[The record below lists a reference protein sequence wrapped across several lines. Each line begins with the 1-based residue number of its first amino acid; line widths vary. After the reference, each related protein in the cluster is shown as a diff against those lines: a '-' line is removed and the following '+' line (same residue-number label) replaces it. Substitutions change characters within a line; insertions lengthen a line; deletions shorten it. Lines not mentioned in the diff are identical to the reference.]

1 MALHASLTGAIDKG
15 PRGPQI
21 AAFFDLDRTL
31 IAGFSAATFV
41 RELVRV
47 GKLNG
52 AALAQGAATAARF
65 QLGGL
70 GFSGFV
76 TETLGALKGMAES
89 ELVEMG
95 ERLFAEHIATAIY
108 PESRALVQAHQ
119 RKGHT
124 VAVVSSALPY
134 QVLPVA
140 RELGIEHVMC
150 TRLVIV
156 DGRITG
162 QVVHPTC
169 YGVGKA
175 NAARAFST
183 PRRIDLA
190 RSFFYTDSDEDLPL
204 LDLVGR
210 PRPINPNRGLAGL
223 AAKRG
228 WPARR
233 FTSRGTPTAGEIGRT
248 ALAVGSAVP
257 SWLLGVPAALLAGG
271 WQAGLNLA
279 LTTWGELGTALAGI
293 DLQVQGEQYLW
304 SHRPAVFVFNHQSAV
319 EMLLLCKLLRRDF
332 VGIAKKELQRN
343 PLFGPLFA
351 ASGTIFVDRFN
362 RQQAVHAL
370 EPAIAALRAGTSIV
384 IAPEGTRSSTPRLRP
399 FKKGAFHLAMA
410 ARRPIVPIVFR
421 NTLDVLP
428 KHGIILRPAT
438 VEVVV
443 HKPIATT
450 TWKRKDL
457 DRHIE
462 AVRQLFEATLAT
474 NGPPA

>member
-1 MALHASLTGAIDKG
+1 MALYSSLTGAIDKG
-15 PRGPQI
+15 PGGAQI

-31 IAGFSAATFV
+31 IAGFSATAFV

-47 GKLNG
+47 GKLDA
-52 AALAQGAATAARF
+52 AALAQGMATATRF

-95 ERLFAEHIATAIY
+95 ERLFTSTLATAIY
-108 PESRALVQAHQ
+108 PESRALVHAHQ
-119 RKGHT
+119 KKGHT

-134 QVLPVA
+134 QVMPVA

-150 TRLVIV
+150 TRLEIA
-156 DGRITG
+156 DGALTG
-162 QVVHPTC
+162 NVVHPTC

-175 NAARAFST
+175 TAARDFAA
-183 PRRIDLA
+183 PRGIKMDK
-190 RSFFYTDSDEDLPL
+190 SFFYTDSDEDLPL

-210 PRPINPNRGLAGL
+210 PRPINPNRNLAAL

-233 FTSRGTPTAGEIGRT
+233 FTSRGTPTAGEIART
-248 ALAVGSAVP
+248 ALAVASAVP
-257 SWLLGVPAALLAGG
+257 ASMLSVPAALLAGG
-271 WQAGLNLA
+271 WRAGVNLA
-279 LTTWGELGTALAGI
+279 VSTWGELGTALAGV

-304 SHRPAVFVFNHQSAV
+304 SHRPAVFIFNHQSAV

-332 VGIAKKELQRN
+332 VGIAKKELEKN
-343 PLFGPLFA
+343 PIFGPIFA

-362 RQQAVHAL
+362 HEQAVHAL
-370 EPAIAALRAGTSIV
+370 EPAIAALRQGTSIV
-384 IAPEGTRSSTPRLRP
+384 IAPEGTRSPTPTLGK

-410 ARRPIVPIVFR
+410 AGRPLVPIVFK

-428 KHGIILRPAT
+428 KYGVVLRPAT

-443 HKPIATT
+443 HKPIATAS
-450 TWKRKDL
+450 WKRKDL
-457 DRHIE
+457 DKHVDE
-462 AVRQLFEATLAT
+462 VRRLFESTLA
-474 NGPPA
+474 A

>member
-1 MALHASLTGAIDKG
+1 MALYASLTGAIDKG
-15 PRGPQI
+15 PGGPQI

-31 IAGFSAATFV
+31 IAGFSAGAFV

-47 GKLNG
+47 GKLD
-52 AALAQGAATAARF
+52 ATALAQGVATATRF

-95 ERLFAEHIATAIY
+95 ERLFTSTLATAIY
-108 PESRALVQAHQ
+108 PESRALVHAHQ
-119 RKGHT
+119 KKGHT

-134 QVLPVA
+134 QVMPIA

-150 TRLVIV
+150 TRLEIA
-156 DGRITG
+156 DGALTG
-162 QVVHPTC
+162 NVVHPTC

-175 NAARAFST
+175 TAARDFAA
-183 PRRIDLA
+183 PRGIKMEK
-190 RSFFYTDSDEDLPL
+190 SFFYTDSDEDLPL

-210 PRPINPNRGLAGL
+210 PRPINPNRNLATL

-233 FTSRGTPTAGEIGRT
+233 FTSRGTPTASEVART
-248 ALAVGSAVP
+248 ALAVASAVP
-257 SWLLGVPAALLAGG
+257 ASLLSVPAALLAGG
-271 WQAGLNLA
+271 WRAGLNMA
-279 LTTWGELGTALAGI
+279 VSTWGELGTALAGV

-304 SHRPAVFVFNHQSAV
+304 SHRPAVFIFNHQSAV
-319 EMLLLCKLLRRDF
+319 ETLLLCKLLRRDF
-332 VGIAKKELQRN
+332 VGIAKKELQSN
-343 PLFGPLFA
+343 PIFGPIFA

-362 RQQAVHAL
+362 HEQAVHAL
-370 EPAIAALRAGTSIV
+370 EPAIAALRKGTSIV
-384 IAPEGTRSSTPRLRP
+384 IAPEGTRSPTPTLGR

-410 ARRPIVPIVFR
+410 SGRPLVPIVFK

-428 KHGIILRPAT
+428 KHGVVLRPAT

-443 HKPIATT
+443 HKPIATAS
-450 TWKRKDL
+450 WKHKDL
-457 DRHIE
+457 NKHVDE
-462 AVRQLFEATLAT
+462 VRRLFETTLA
-474 NGPPA
+474 A